1 MISTKLVLTQRKLF
15 VQTDLL
21 SGITLVCHPI
31 MDFVEQSRMWGMEL
45 PVILF
50 FLYFVGKD
58 FVNLFR
64 VCFTWL
70 VLSCRQRRAARRA
83 ALGIAEPEPE
93 TSISS
98 RNDRGRQRSDSKNS
112 ANDRNHLE
120 VSSPPSDRPRS
131 PRSSPRSS
139 PRPSP
144 RNSPTLSRRRFKF
157 EEPQIE
163 GKSVFNW
170 DRWIFKV

>member
-1 MISTKLVLTQRKLF
+1 MPSNNGFCWTKQNVGNGTARYSF
-15 VQTDLL
+15 
-21 SGITLVCHPI
+21 S
-31 MDFVEQSRMWGMEL
+31 
-45 PVILF
+45 
-50 FLYFVGKD
+50 LYFVGKD
-58 FVNLFR
+58 FVNVFR

-163 GKSVFNW
+163 GKCVFNG
-170 DRWIFKV
+170 DRCIFKV